1 MQWIRTIRVTTPA
14 TRGPDV
20 EAVKRATFRALGAK
34 HAWHEYASA
43 ILLSKRTYGRIF
55 SGHIKRYQK
64 QAGLPATGVFDR
76 PTFDKLTKAKRK
88 GTKEP
93 AFDARARE
101 LWEQAEKRYLGD
113 NQMRLKIVQAAARLY
128 NRSGEIDYS
137 QRRPWLYRPAPL
149 VPSEIDCSGYVSHAY
164 REAGVKDD
172 PNGYEPD
179 WPGYGFTGTLW
190 ATGKPISV
198 AQLKP
203 GDLLFYGRPWQAGSA
218 AHVTV
223 YRGGGRCYSMGSDSG
238 PSDVAWN
245 YRPVVGCRTYP
256 LT

>member
-1 MQWIRTIRVTTPA
+1 MEWIRTLRIGA
-14 TRGPDV
+14 IGPDV
-20 EAVKRATFRALGAK
+20 EAVKRGVFRALGAK
-34 HAWHEYASA
+34 HAWGEYAA
-43 ILLSKRTYGRIF
+43 AKLLSKRLYGKVF
-55 SGHIKRYQK
+55 AGHMRRYQRSRN
-64 QAGLPATGVFDR
+64 LPATGVLDR
-76 PTFDKLTKAKRK
+76 DTFESLKRAKRK
-88 GTKEP
+88 GTQEP

-101 LWEQAEKRYLGD
+101 LWEAAEKRYLGD
-113 NQMRLKIVQAAARLY
+113 NAMRLQIVQAARRLY
-128 NRSGEIDYS
+128 DRRDEIEYS

-203 GDLLFYGRPWQAGSA
+203 ADLIFYGQPWRAGGA

-223 YRGGGRCYSMGSDSG
+223 YRGGGRAYSMGSDSG